1 MTTIDP
7 QTQTYINDLAAL
19 EWDGAIK
26 DDHDQNNAAAVL
38 SSVKSN
44 TKDLKAKKEAITKP
58 LNAALKE
65 IRSQFKPAE
74 DKLANLESGIKAALL
89 KYHERQEAAAQAEI
103 DRIER
108 DKRTKLE
115 TKMDKLSHVEQ
126 PRSSMPGAVV
136 KLGPE
141 RVQIVDPT
149 WLPMDY
155 LYRESVLEALRKE
168 VQKDV
173 SAGATAPHGAKL
185 VRERQVAGLAS

>member
-1 MTTIDP
+1 MTTIDK
-7 QTQTYINDLAAL
+7 QTQTYIKDLAAL
-19 EWDGAIK
+19 DWNGVIK
-26 DDHDQNNAAAVL
+26 DEHDQANAAQTLA
-38 SSVKSN
+38 SVKSSA
-44 TKDLKAKKEAITKP
+44 KDLKAKKEAITKP
-58 LNAALKE
+58 LNVALKE

-74 DKLANLESGIKAALL
+74 DKQTSLETGITADLL
-89 KYHERQEAAAQAEI
+89 EYHERKEAEAQAEV

-173 SAGATAPHGAKL
+173 SAGVTVPHGAKL